1 MPEYLAPGVYVEE
14 TSFRSRSIEGVG
26 TSTTGF
32 VGATRYGPVD
42 GEPELMTSFSQF
54 ERIYGGLDPLVYP
67 NPEDPTTTLTIDNYL
82 AHAVRG
88 FFDNGGSRLYIARAF
103 TEPSDG
109 STAVASAA
117 IPVPVPEINT
127 VDVAAL
133 GAANRVLSALE
144 AGVTAL
150 EQAQA
155 AAVFVLQFAVR
166 QTLSALESVPAP
178 DLNYG
183 YDEGD
188 DDIGAQLD
196 IFINGLDATSVPE
209 KDDLLDAFT
218 NTWEAVINT
227 ADGQLQ
233 AANLQLVGNIANTE
247 VSIEDIRDEVGGA
260 YATGLNQGSD
270 IDITGLSPNL
280 EELNLAGM
288 AVNNAATNADDLAN
302 SLETPAQTLADSV
315 LLVTDVATA
324 QTAMTNAGL
333 LITAAAGL
341 KTAVQ
346 DAVEPITGA
355 ARIARRETR
364 IAIANANAQWLA
376 RFPGEAGNMTLIV
389 SGRLGANVLT
399 GSSTEPEV
407 RQLREGD
414 LVVIQQDDSAAIH
427 SAIRRDESWV
437 FIPGTG
443 GDLPLINLN
452 PEANDR
458 VYPLQLT
465 VEANLPGR
473 FAQPMVWDN
482 LTVSNLPSRQRDSVT
497 TVFAEIISNRLQ
509 ALETPIIL
517 SPSDGQRPAEIASS
531 LLNLA
536 NWTDLLNENELTQ
549 VQLYT
554 LSGGSDG
561 ERPVALAYRGGE
573 NADTGIKSGLVAF
586 EDLEEISIIAA
597 PGYSYDVDFP
607 NSSYSINIQ
616 QINQDLISHCE
627 AMRYRVAVLD
637 SPNDRPLSGVRDYRA
652 LLDNTRAA
660 LYYPWVKVLDP
671 VSNSEL
677 NLPPSGF
684 MAGIYAR
691 SDVEVGVHKAPANE
705 VVRGAI
711 GLEFLINKAQQDV
724 LNPLGINCIRFFEGR
739 GIRVWGA
746 RTISSDPE
754 WKYLNIRRYFAY
766 LEASIDRSTQWAV
779 FEPNGER
786 LWDNIRRTVESFLEN
801 EWREGRLAGT
811 NVEEAFF
818 VRCDRSTMTQ
828 NDLDNGRLICLIGVS
843 PLYPAEFVIF
853 RIGQW
858 TADQR

>member
-54 ERIYGGLDPLVYP
+54 ERIYGGLDPLSYDGTEIP
-67 NPEDPTTTLTIDNYL
+67 NYL

-103 TEPSDG
+103 TEPNGD
-109 STAVASAA
+109 STTVASAA

-133 GAANRVLSALE
+133 GAANMVLSALE
-144 AGVTAL
+144 AGVNAL
-150 EQAQA
+150 EQAQT

-166 QTLSALESVPAP
+166 QTLSALETVPPP

-183 YDEGD
+183 YGEGES
-188 DDIGAQLD
+188 DIGEQLGT
-196 IFINGLDATSVPE
+196 FINGLDATSVPE
-209 KDDLLDAFT
+209 RGDLLDAFT
-218 NTWEAVINT
+218 STWEAVINS

-233 AANLQLVGNIANTE
+233 QANLQLVGNTAATEIA
-247 VSIEDIRDEVGGA
+247 IEDIRDEVGGA
-260 YATGLNQGSD
+260 YALGFNQGSN

-280 EELNLAGM
+280 EELNTAGID
-288 AVNNAATNADDLAN
+288 VNNAATNADDLAN

-414 LVVIQQDDSAAIH
+414 LVVIQQEDSATIH
-427 SAIRRDESWV
+427 SVSVRDDSWV

-443 GDLPLINLN
+443 GDLPLINLD
-452 PEANDR
+452 PEADAR

-497 TVFAEIISNRLQ
+497 NVFAEIISNRLQ

-554 LSGGSDG
+554 LSGGNDG
-561 ERPVALAYRGGE
+561 ERPVADAYRGSE

-597 PGYSYDVDFP
+597 PGYSYDIGDP
-607 NSSYSINIQ
+607 NYFINIQ
-616 QINQDLISHCE
+616 QINQHLISHCE

-637 SPNDRPLSGVRDYRA
+637 SPNDQSLSGVREYRA

-786 LWDNIRRTVESFLEN
+786 LWANIRRTVESFLEN

-811 NVEEAFF
+811 SVEEAFF